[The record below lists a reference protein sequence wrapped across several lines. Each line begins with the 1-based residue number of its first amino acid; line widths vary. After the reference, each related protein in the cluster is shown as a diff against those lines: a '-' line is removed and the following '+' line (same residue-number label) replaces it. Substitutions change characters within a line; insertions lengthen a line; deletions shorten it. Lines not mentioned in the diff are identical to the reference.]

1 LKLAFR
7 AAENDVMKGAA
18 ELLNRPSAC
27 KINNNI
33 TFRLFPDIF
42 ASRRPKQGP
51 RKLKKTGKIG

>member
-27 KINNNI
+27 KIKIALNRQKFHI
-33 TFRLFPDIF
+33 YFCIRAF
-42 ASRRPKQGP
+42 AKPWTK
-51 RKLKKTGKIG
+51 